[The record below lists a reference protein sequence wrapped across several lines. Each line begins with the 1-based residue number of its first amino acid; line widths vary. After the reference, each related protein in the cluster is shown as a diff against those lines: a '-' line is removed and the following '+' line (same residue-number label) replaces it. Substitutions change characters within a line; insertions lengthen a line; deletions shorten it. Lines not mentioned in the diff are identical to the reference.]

1 MTASGAGPAPAGRG
15 EWAIACLVV
24 AAVAV
29 LATWPLAVSPW
40 LVPAHQDPLFSAW
53 RLYQWTRN
61 LAAGAPDGLFGGN
74 IFHPAGD
81 VLLYSDAIP
90 LPALL
95 GAPFIAAGV
104 PVTIVYTALV
114 WASYLTAGLAM
125 FACAREISG
134 SRWGGLVAAAIF
146 IGAPARLDHVMHL
159 ELLWTAWM
167 PLAVLGTARVLR
179 GRGRAVWLIGG
190 SLAAQFLCCIYYG
203 VFLFTIWPLLAGVE
217 WLRARPELGRATVR
231 RGAVALGL
239 AALVAG
245 VYALPYQRARQVVG
259 EREDYEVLRYSAT
272 LESYAVS
279 PPSSRW
285 WGWTFGDD
293 DAELRLFPGLLGT
306 SLAVTA
312 LATPAAPWTAALA
325 VTTAFAMEA
334 STGLNGVTYPLLRR
348 LAPPYRGLR
357 VPARFGAVAL
367 MGVALL
373 AALGCANLT
382 RACGQ
387 VPGAPVAAVMALAFI
402 AAESAA
408 ALPVRVL
415 PRAAPP
421 VYALLA
427 DLPPTVIVHTPLPFP
442 EALPGPEADFQ
453 YFAQYHQHELINGNS
468 GFYPPNYLKTL
479 DRARRFP
486 DDRALAALR
495 EAGAEYLLVHEQFF
509 PTREAFAQAAVAME
523 GRDDV
528 TPVATSSDDGGA
540 VLVYRLGAR
549 SASRRQ
555 RLRPIGNAVS
565 RSPAGRGITC
575 TPTSSP
581 TRRAAAA
588 PASVAAFTEPTS
600 PRTMAVTSPASTFC
614 QPTNTTLAVF
624 SMASAASTMPT

>member
-1 MTASGAGPAPAGRG
+1 MTASSAGPAPAGRS
-15 EWAIACLVV
+15 EWVVACLVV
-24 AAVAV
+24 VAITV
-29 LATWPLAVSPW
+29 IATWPLATSPW
-40 LVPAHQDPLFSAW
+40 LVPTHQDPLFSSW

-61 LAAGAPDGLFGGN
+61 LTTGAPEGLFGGN

-95 GAPFIAAGV
+95 AAPFIAAGV
-104 PVTIVYTALV
+104 PVTMVYAALV

-125 FACAREISG
+125 YACAREISG
-134 SRWGGLVAAAIF
+134 SRWGALVAAAVF

-159 ELLWTAWM
+159 ELLWTAWL

-179 GRGRAVWLIGG
+179 GRGRSVWLIGG

-217 WLRARPELGRATVR
+217 WLRARPALERATVR
-231 RGAVALGL
+231 RGIAALTL

-245 VYALPYQRARQVVG
+245 AYALPYQRARQVVG

-272 LESYAVS
+272 LDSYAVS
-279 PPSSRW
+279 PPASRW
-285 WGWTFGDD
+285 WGWTYGDE

-325 VTTAFAMEA
+325 VTTAFAVEA
-334 STGLNGVTYPLLRR
+334 STGLNGVIYPLLRR

-373 AALGCANLT
+373 AALGCANLA
-382 RACGQ
+382 RACGRM
-387 VPGAPVAAVMALAFI
+387 PGAPAAAMIVLALI
-402 AAESAA
+402 AMESAA
-408 ALPVRVL
+408 AVPVRRL

-427 DLPPTVIVHTPLPFP
+427 DLPPTVIVHTPLPLP
-442 EALPGPEADFQ
+442 EALPGAEADFQ

-468 GFYPPNYLKTL
+468 GFYPPAYVDTL
-479 DRARRFP
+479 ERARWFP
-486 DDRALAALR
+486 DERALAALR
-495 EAGAEYLLVHEQFF
+495 AAGAEYLLVHEQFF
-509 PTREAFAQAAVAME
+509 PTREAFGHTVVELE
-523 GRDDV
+523 GRKGV

-540 VLVYRLGAR
+540 VLVYRL
-549 SASRRQ
+549 
-555 RLRPIGNAVS
+555 VH
-565 RSPAGRGITC
+565 
-575 TPTSSP
+575 
-581 TRRAAAA
+581 
-588 PASVAAFTEPTS
+588 
-600 PRTMAVTSPASTFC
+600 
-614 QPTNTTLAVF
+614 
-624 SMASAASTMPT
+624 